1 MKSPLKIVMISS
13 EVAPFAKTGGL
24 ADVVGALPQ
33 VLRGMGHEVIVV
45 MPRYGSID
53 GRRFGLRRHWDSMGV
68 WMGNTQEWCAVD
80 IAYNDGTPVY
90 FIESNKFFERPG
102 LYHDDDFNDYQRQ
115 PAALCVPDAGR
126 APVVPGPRLCAGYR
140 ARARLADRAGSR
152 LSEDLALER
161 PAAWGRRQAC

>member
-80 IAYNDGTPVY
+80 VAYNDGTPV
-90 FIESNKFFERPG
+90 
-102 LYHDDDFNDYQRQ
+102 
-115 PAALCVPDAGR
+115 
-126 APVVPGPRLCAGYR
+126 
-140 ARARLADRAGSR
+140 
-152 LSEDLALER
+152 
-161 PAAWGRRQAC
+161 